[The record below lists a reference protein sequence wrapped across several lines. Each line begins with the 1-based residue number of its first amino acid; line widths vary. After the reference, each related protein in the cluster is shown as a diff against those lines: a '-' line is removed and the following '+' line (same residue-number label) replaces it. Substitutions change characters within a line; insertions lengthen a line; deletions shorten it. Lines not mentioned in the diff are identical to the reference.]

1 MCVTTYHW
9 GQTINHYIWDEKVFE
24 PHNRRALRQ
33 TTGPN
38 CGRVILRCECRF
50 FHMEHEI
57 LMVLQIFDMNKFE
70 YLNIVILWVP
80 FAANFCCAVTPTYTN
95 FLRLPQLTLF
105 KQFKAAK
112 TASYCFFVVE
122 TWNETKRE
130 DRSKDQTNEAPTS
143 RTPQL
148 LHFTT
153 KNHLAVCQ

>member
-38 CGRVILRCECRF
+38 CGRVILRCKCRF

-70 YLNIVILWVP
+70 YLNIVILQVP
-80 FAANFCCAVTPTYTN
+80 FAANFCCAVTPTFFDYLSLHFSN
-95 FLRLPQLTLF
+95 SSRRLRLLPTVSLLL
-105 KQFKAAK
+105 KL
-112 TASYCFFVVE
+112 
-122 TWNETKRE
+122 ETKRKE
-130 DRSKDQTNEAPTS
+130 KTDRKTKRTKRPPPGHHSCFTS
-143 RTPQL
+143 RQR
-148 LHFTT
+148 TT
-153 KNHLAVCQ
+153 

>member
-70 YLNIVILWVP
+70 YLNIVILRVP

-95 FLRLPQLTLF
+95 FLRLPHLSLS

-122 TWNETKRE
+122 TETKRKE
-130 DRSKDQTNEAPTS
+130 KTDRKTKRTKRPPPGHHSCFTS
-143 RTPQL
+143 RQR
-148 LHFTT
+148 TT
-153 KNHLAVCQ
+153 